1 MEFEFCKLEIFL
13 PESHLEAVQQ
23 ALWSVDAGHIG
34 RYDCCLS
41 YSPVIGA
48 WRPLAGTAPYLG
60 RMGEVCH
67 APELKVEVTC
77 RTDRVEETVA
87 AVKRAHPYE
96 EPAYS
101 ILQNHA
107 LHRQEVYGMV
117 GELPRPMRPEELA
130 TMSETALNTRIQYVP
145 TGREILTVA
154 VCGGAG
160 SDFMGEALAA
170 GAEAF
175 LTGEVKHHEWFMAAE
190 QGLCLMAAGHH
201 ATEHPAMPQLA
212 KQLRAAL
219 PGLPVEVFDSNP
231 ARWGGI

>member
-1 MEFEFCKLEIFL
+1 MEFEFCKLEIYL

-96 EPAYS
+96 EPVINVIPLY
-101 ILQNHA
+101 
-107 LHRQEVYGMV
+107 R
-117 GELPRPMRPEELA
+117 
-130 TMSETALNTRIQYVP
+130 
-145 TGREILTVA
+145 TGLS
-154 VCGGAG
+154 GGARVP
-160 SDFMGEALAA
+160 L
-170 GAEAF
+170 
-175 LTGEVKHHEWFMAAE
+175 
-190 QGLCLMAAGHH
+190 
-201 ATEHPAMPQLA
+201 LA
-212 KQLRAAL
+212 KQGVHRKSGGRAVFLCGAVPPDQGHKPGHICAGPELIEQAVRDGEVPIHRKGHQGRVHLRPAVQAHQQVAGLDAA
-219 PGLPVEVFDSNP
+219 VEHLHVIKLRGVLHMDL
-231 ARWGGI
+231 